1 MGNVV
6 TNALLHF
13 DHVVKSFGG
22 TRVVDDISFTVAPGE
37 FFTLLG
43 PSGCGKTTT
52 LRLLA
57 GLETPDSGE
66 IVLDGRC
73 LAAPQRGVWVPP
85 DKRGV
90 GMMFQSYAIWPHL
103 TVFENVAFPLR
114 VRRESSAV
122 IRKRV
127 LETLE
132 IVGLAGMENRGA
144 TQMSGGQQQRVA
156 LARAIVYT
164 PSLLLLD
171 EPLSNLDVKLREQ
184 MRSELRA
191 LQQRLNLA
199 VVYVTHDQAEAM
211 SLSDRIAMFNKG
223 RLEQVGTPIE
233 IYERPATRFVGDFLG
248 RTIIVR
254 GTMRTDAG
262 RSWMDVEGSGRI
274 TVGAGANGQFSDGGP
289 MRILSRPE
297 DIALLPM
304 GNLEP
309 NQVSGKI
316 ERITYMGDHLEYTI
330 RAAGRSLVL
339 PATKKEN
346 YPVGSDIRLAFNPA
360 CITILPP

>member
-1 MGNVV
+1 MVSNVLLQFNNVV
-6 TNALLHF
+6 KKFGDA
-13 DHVVKSFGG
+13 VV
-22 TRVVDDISFTVAPGE
+22 VNDISFTVAPGE

-57 GLETPDSGE
+57 GLEMPDAGE
-66 IVLDGRC
+66 IVLNDRC
-73 LAAPQRGVWVPP
+73 LAAPHRGICMPP
-85 DKRGV
+85 DKRNV

-114 VRRESSAV
+114 VRRESGAV
-122 IRKRV
+122 IKKRV

-132 IVGLAGMENRGA
+132 IVGLAGLEERGA
-144 TQMSGGQQQRVA
+144 TQLSGGQQQRVA

-164 PSLLLLD
+164 PSLLLLVL
-171 EPLSNLDVKLREQ
+171 PLSNLDVKLLEQ
-184 MRSELRA
+184 MRTELRA

-223 RLEQVGTPIE
+223 QLEQVGTPVE
-233 IYERPATRFVGDFLG
+233 IYERPRTRFVGDFLG

-254 GTMRTDAG
+254 GTLRCDAG
-262 RSWMDVEGSGRI
+262 QHWIDIGGSGRI
-274 TVGAGANGQFSDGGP
+274 AVGAGQNGQFGDGQP
-289 MRILSRPE
+289 MRVLSRPE
-297 DIALLPM
+297 DIVLLPM
-304 GNLEP
+304 GDMEP
-309 NQVSGKI
+309 NQVTGKV

-330 RAAGRSLVL
+330 IAAGRSLVL

-346 YPVGSDIRLAFNPA
+346 YPVGSAIRLVFDPA
-360 CITILPP
+360 SITILPP

>member
-1 MGNVV
+1 VVKNVLLQLKNVV
-6 TNALLHF
+6 
-13 DHVVKSFGG
+13 KRFGG
-22 TRVVDDISFTVAPGE
+22 TAVVDDISFTVAPGE

-57 GLETPDSGE
+57 GLETPDAGE

-73 LAAPQRGVWVPP
+73 LAAPEKGICVPP
-85 DKRGV
+85 DKRHV

-114 VRRESSAV
+114 VRREPGAV

-132 IVGLAGMENRGA
+132 IVGLGGLEGRSA
-144 TQMSGGQQQRVA
+144 TQLSGGQQQRVA

-184 MRSELRA
+184 MRVELRA

-223 RLEQVGTPIE
+223 RLEQVGSPME
-233 IYERPATRFVGDFLG
+233 IYERPQTRFVGDFLG
-248 RTIIVR
+248 RTIIVH
-254 GTMRTDAG
+254 GTMRRHAG
-262 RSWMDVEGSGRI
+262 QDWVDVDGSGRI
-274 TVGAGANGQFSDGGP
+274 VVNGQANGAFGDGQA

-297 DIALLPM
+297 DIAILPM
-304 GNLEP
+304 GEMAA
-309 NQVSGKI
+309 NQVAGKI

-330 RAAGRSLVL
+330 SAAGLSLVL
-339 PATKKEN
+339 PATKREK
-346 YPVGSDIRLAFNPA
+346 YPVGSAVRLAFDPA
-360 CITILPP
+360 AVTILPP